1 MSHSPLGTLLRTM
14 NLQKI
19 QWKRPCHS
27 AIRLGSLPLPEC
39 SRPTTPGSG
48 GTFSCHHPRKAQG
61 FTPSLS
67 EPPPQGSPTQRYF
80 PLSILSHS
88 DYTSLMRKLVGLTRY
103 TVFVPAIAS
112 ILGALFLM
120 AQGSIAVVITVIN
133 SVVEQTPLKDVIVE
147 VLTAVDAIL
156 LGTVL
161 LVIGYG
167 LYELFVDTEL
177 DVPAWLQIKDLDDLK
192 SKLIGVV
199 VAIIAVVFVGV
210 LVDSTRAGDVLA
222 YGAGAGAVVLGLGV
236 FAWATRKSASPDKR

>member
-1 MSHSPLGTLLRTM
+1 
-14 NLQKI
+14 
-19 QWKRPCHS
+19 
-27 AIRLGSLPLPEC
+27 
-39 SRPTTPGSG
+39 
-48 GTFSCHHPRKAQG
+48 
-61 FTPSLS
+61 
-67 EPPPQGSPTQRYF
+67 
-80 PLSILSHS
+80 
-88 DYTSLMRKLVGLTRY
+88 MRKLVGLTRY

-112 ILGALFLM
+112 ILGAL
-120 AQGSIAVVITVIN
+120 APHGSGVHCRGGGHHQLGGGTN
-133 SVVEQTPLKDVIVE
+133 TPEGRHRRGPHRSGCHPAGD
-147 VLTAVDAIL
+147 
-156 LGTVL
+156 VL